1 MESVN
6 HVKTKI
12 EFLFAHWA
20 VGELKDLRGNRWRE
34 HVTRIASLPS
44 THPDALAFALT
55 EVRLNGCVNC
65 DARRYRERG
74 GCASCARFV
83 LTTLNKENEASLM
96 TRFRASQ
103 KEVALSL
110 KQQPLEKKVA

>member
-1 MESVN
+1 M
-6 HVKTKI
+6 KKKI

-20 VGELKDLRGNRWRE
+20 VPELADLRGNRWRQL
-34 HVTRIASLPS
+34 VTRIASLPS
-44 THPDALAFALT
+44 TDPDALAFALA
-55 EVRLNGCVNC
+55 EIRLNGCVNC

-83 LTTLNKENEASLM
+83 LTTLNKESEASLIA
-96 TRFRASQ
+96 RFRAAQ

-110 KQQPLEKKVA
+110 KQMPLDASRKAA